1 MVLSEL
7 QVAWDRATLTTVVVF
22 CPLTATPCSLWRGQV
37 VVSHFPGKA
46 LAWRHLLCGFPQLL
60 VPSRLE
66 TAWPTSFRRQGV
78 KFQVGWD
85 WLGVGLG
92 SREMEDGIEG
102 SLPGRARLLHRA
114 GHVLGF
120 LGLGLLLCG
129 WGTSCHWSTV
139 WLMEVTHRRSRR
151 VYRPER
157 LDKMVLTGER
167 AKGTA

>member
-1 MVLSEL
+1 M
-7 QVAWDRATLTTVVVF
+7 
-22 CPLTATPCSLWRGQV
+22 
-37 VVSHFPGKA
+37 VSHFPGKA
-46 LAWRHLLCGFPQLL
+46 LAWRPFLLCGLPQLF
-60 VPSRLE
+60 PSRLE
-66 TAWPTSFRRQGV
+66 TAWPTSFRRQGI
-78 KFQVGWD
+78 KFLVGWD

-92 SREMEDGIEG
+92 REVEGGIEG

-120 LGLGLLLCG
+120 LGLGLLLCETG

-139 WLMEVTHRRSRR
+139 GLMEVMHRRSRR

-157 LDKMVLTGER
+157 VDKMVLPGR

>member
-1 MVLSEL
+1 MGQGSSDYCGCVLSS
-7 QVAWDRATLTTVVVF
+7 
-22 CPLTATPCSLWRGQV
+22 ATPCSLWRGQV

-46 LAWRHLLCGFPQLL
+46 LAWRPFLLCGLPQLL

-66 TAWPTSFRRQGV
+66 TAWPTSFRRQGI

-92 SREMEDGIEG
+92 REVEDGIEG
-102 SLPGRARLLHRA
+102 SLPGRAQLLHRA

-120 LGLGLLLCG
+120 LGLGLLLRETG

-139 WLMEVTHRRSRR
+139 GKSCTEEAGECTGLRG
-151 VYRPER
+151 
-157 LDKMVLTGER
+157 LTRWCCQGR